1 MSYKSEIHRRV
12 LYTVGTLVVFRL
24 SRHQA
29 ELIADEGL
37 FPDIDQVKAIHHD
50 WQKPY
55 GIDVLYERPEFR
67 PLQESKEMAYRAIVQ
82 LPDRYF
88 FIHVRGEPGTY
99 LAKTPDVL
107 DVEDMPTVHLLPEAL
122 KRQDEAAFRRF
133 GALARGD
140 DTQSDELPPIP
151 PGTAE

>member
-1 MSYKSEIHRRV
+1 MSERAEIQRRA
-12 LYTVGTLVVFRL
+12 LDTVGTLVVFRL

-29 ELIADEGL
+29 ELIADEVL
-37 FPDIDQVKAIHHD
+37 FPAIDQIKHVSYR

-55 GIDVLYERPEFR
+55 DIDVLYEDPVFR
-67 PLQESKEMAYRAIVQ
+67 PLPESKELAYRVIVQ

-107 DVEDMPTVHLLPEAL
+107 DIEEMPAVHLLPEAL
-122 KRQDEAAFRRF
+122 KRQDEEAY
-133 GALARGD
+133 
-140 DTQSDELPPIP
+140 
-151 PGTAE
+151 

>member
-1 MSYKSEIHRRV
+1 MSYKSEIQRRV
-12 LYTVGTLVVFRL
+12 LDTVGTLVVFRL

-29 ELIADEGL
+29 ELIADEVL
-37 FPDIDQVKAIHHD
+37 FPDIDQVKHVRQH
-50 WQKPY
+50 WQKPFD
-55 GIDVLYERPEFR
+55 IDVLYEEPEFR
-67 PLQESKEMAYRAIVQ
+67 PLQESKEITYRAIVQ

-107 DVEDMPTVHLLPEAL
+107 DVEDMPTVHLLAEAV
-122 KRQDEAAFRRF
+122 KQQDEAAFRHF